1 MHFISFN
8 QSINAIMKYILI
20 NLLFMAAV
28 SVNGQ
33 TNKEVSLLKFGS
45 QEFTVPAGCKALSE
59 HQVQCDHY
67 TLGWFSMN
75 KVMLKTAPEE
85 FVDDLSG
92 ELKDF
97 KKQPISVFLY
107 GEEVKGYKIS
117 FKNEATQKTGYQII
131 AYGIVNN
138 QAVLVQLMLDKE
150 PRTNELG
157 LVKGMYVPLSNQS
170 SRSALVAGRTGVF
183 MACNQL
189 EIGS

>member
-1 MHFISFN
+1 MRFISFN

-67 TLGWFSMN
+67 TLGWFYMN

-85 FVDDLSG
+85 FVNDLSG
-92 ELKDF
+92 DLKDF

-138 QAVLVQLMLDKE
+138 QAVLVQLMLDNE
-150 PRTNELG
+150 PRTNDDLPD
-157 LVKGMYVPLSNQS
+157 LPKRIIKL
-170 SRSALVAGRTGVF
+170 AK
-183 MACNQL
+183 
-189 EIGS
+189 

>member
-59 HQVQCDHY
+59 HQVQCDRY
-67 TLGWFSMN
+67 TLRWFSMN

-85 FVDDLSG
+85 FVDDLS
-92 ELKDF
+92 EDLKDF
-97 KKQPISVFLY
+97 KKQPISVHLY

-117 FKNEATQKTGYQII
+117 SKNEATQKTVYQII

-138 QAVLVQLMLDKE
+138 QGVLVQLMLDNE
-150 PRTNELG
+150 PRTNDDLPG
-157 LVKGMYVPLSNQS
+157 LPKRIIKLPK
-170 SRSALVAGRTGVF
+170 
-183 MACNQL
+183 
-189 EIGS
+189 